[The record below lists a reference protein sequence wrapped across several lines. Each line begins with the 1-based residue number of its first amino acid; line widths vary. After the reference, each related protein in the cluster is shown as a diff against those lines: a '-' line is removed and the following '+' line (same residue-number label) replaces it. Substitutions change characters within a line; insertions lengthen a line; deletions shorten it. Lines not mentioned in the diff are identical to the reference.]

1 MTVRKGSGG
10 KIKKKI
16 RIDDDIK
23 MPVKKNEKIGEMVLY
38 KDEERIGKFPLV
50 SDRDTQ
56 EAGYMTIY
64 IRMMKNII

>member
-1 MTVRKGSGG
+1 
-10 KIKKKI
+10 
-16 RIDDDIK
+16 

-38 KDEERIGKFPLV
+38 KDKEKIGKFPLV